1 VACGEPSGR
10 AAEGRAEIESPAA
23 LERLWRKV
31 EAELPGREPPFLW
44 RTTRTPAL
52 PLEWPPDGDTVWVRY
67 EAAYGFDPT
76 TISDG
81 VRVAAP
87 FARLVLDRE
96 GRIAEVEA
104 LPGRPRELGV
114 QGVVPMKRP
123 SGAIDGEWEQA
134 VIARAA
140 ALDRLPEEGSRAAG
154 ELRAF
159 VGSWVYRN
167 GVLAGAV
174 RGDHRAFLDWVGP
187 FVDE

>member
-1 VACGEPSGR
+1 M
-10 AAEGRAEIESPAA
+10 
-23 LERLWRKV
+23 
-31 EAELPGREPPFLW
+31 
-44 RTTRTPAL
+44 
-52 PLEWPPDGDTVWVRY
+52 PLEWPPDADTVWVRY

-87 FARLVLDRE
+87 FARLVLDRS
-96 GRIAEVEA
+96 GRISKVEP
-104 LPGRPRELGV
+104 LSGRPREIGI

-140 ALDRLPEEGSRAAG
+140 ALEKTPAEGSKEAG

-174 RGDHRAFLDWVGP
+174 AAEHRAFLDWVGP